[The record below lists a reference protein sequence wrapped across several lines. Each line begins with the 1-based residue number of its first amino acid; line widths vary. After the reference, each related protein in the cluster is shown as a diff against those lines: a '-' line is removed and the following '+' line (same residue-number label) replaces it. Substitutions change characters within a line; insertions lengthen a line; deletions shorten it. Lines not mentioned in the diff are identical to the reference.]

1 MMAVS
6 RGRGLLIGGASARA
20 VGTWRW
26 RLTGVVALS
35 IGAGLGPVVADAQQT
50 TQPRPT
56 TGAQAASLQSTP
68 AEQPAQARETRPPDH
83 GTPLEGRWK
92 VDLELNPK
100 SIAGPTALQTT
111 GEIAFGSD
119 SWWGTADRFGRQAVN
134 LIPFFGRSFSP
145 PSNVTP
151 FTPADTSFL
160 TEVSGAL
167 VGDTL
172 VVDFIPR
179 LDHLGVSLRGRFYG
193 DSARG
198 EWYRRGSNGSGT
210 FVLHRV
216 SRVPVEVAA
225 IPTLPKAAE
234 TVAAAPVEA
243 PKKGAKG
250 KKVAAKPANK
260 NAEKAVTKG
269 ATKDSTTTVA
279 KAAVKDTTTSVAK
292 VAAKDTTKVAAKV
305 AAKDTTKVA
314 AKVAAKDTTKVAAK
328 AAAKDTTK
336 VAAKVAA
343 KDTTTVVAKSAA
355 KDTTTVVAKSAAK
368 DTTNVARAALTKPA
382 PSPATATSAPASG
395 AAAAATPPRVPT
407 RMATRQSPADPAATG
422 ALRVRMFDNA
432 SKQWF
437 VTQYQIHLPDGTWMW
452 GNLRSGLGP
461 DGWGPVVPRRPGKYE
476 IAVENFVCGD
486 KYWFFAKK
494 LVKPVVVQAGDTA
507 DVTIEVDLAA
517 EPAKATIDNKAGA
530 RCTAGPGT
538 PK

>member
-1 MMAVS
+1 
-6 RGRGLLIGGASARA
+6 
-20 VGTWRW
+20 
-26 RLTGVVALS
+26 
-35 IGAGLGPVVADAQQT
+35 
-50 TQPRPT
+50 
-56 TGAQAASLQSTP
+56 
-68 AEQPAQARETRPPDH
+68 
-83 GTPLEGRWK
+83 

-100 SIAGPTALQTT
+100 SIAGPAALQTT

-225 IPTLPKAAE
+225 IPALPKAVE

-250 KKVAAKPANK
+250 KKVAAKPAKK
-260 NAEKAVTKG
+260 NAENAVAKV

-279 KAAVKDTTTSVAK
+279 KAAAKDTTTSVAK
-292 VAAKDTTKVAAKV
+292 VAT
-305 AAKDTTKVA
+305 
-314 AKVAAKDTTKVAAK
+314 KDTTKVAAK
-328 AAAKDTTK
+328 AAVKDTATTVAKVAAKDTTR

-343 KDTTTVVAKSAA
+343 KDSSATVAKSAA
-355 KDTTTVVAKSAAK
+355 KDTTTV
-368 DTTNVARAALTKPA
+368 ARAALTKPA
-382 PSPATATSAPASG
+382 PAPATATSAPASS
-395 AAAAATPPRVPT
+395 AAAAATPARVPT
-407 RMATRQSPADPAATG
+407 RMATRQSPPDPAATG

-494 LVKPVVVQAGDTA
+494 LVRPVVVQAGDTA

-517 EPAKATIDNKAGA
+517 EPAKATIDNKAGE